1 MNVRNTVD
9 ATLLV
14 VAKAPIAGFAK
25 TRLTPPLRP
34 VDAATLAAASLLDTL
49 AAVRASRPRHAVVA
63 WTGDLSRAE
72 RADEIATALTD
83 FEVIAQRGT
92 TFGERLA
99 AAHTDAAA
107 AGLPVLQIGTDTPQA
122 GPDLLAAAATTLL
135 GGGTALGPAIDGGWW
150 ALGLSDPRAAQ
161 VLIDVPMSTSRT
173 GMLTRMALHRKGYH
187 AVLLPPLTD
196 IDHFDDI
203 LLVAPACHGHFA
215 ATAARL
221 CPQISA
227 IRP

>member
-1 MNVRNTVD
+1 MNVGNTLD

-34 VDAATLAAASLLDTL
+34 VDAATLAAAALLDTL
-49 AAVRASRPRHAVVA
+49 AAVRASGSRHAVVA

-72 RADEIATALTD
+72 CADDIATALAD
-83 FEVIAQRGT
+83 FEVIAQRGD
-92 TFGERLA
+92 TFGQRLA
-99 AAHTDAAA
+99 AAHADAAN

-122 GPDLLAAAATTLL
+122 GPDLLAAAATALL
-135 GGGTALGPAIDGGWW
+135 GGATVLGPATDGGWW
-150 ALGLSDPRAAQ
+150 ALGLTDPHAAQ
-161 VLIDVPMSTSRT
+161 VLVDVPMSTTRT
-173 GMLTRMALHRKGYH
+173 GMLTHTALRRKGYH
-187 AVLLPPLTD
+187 VVLLEPLTD
-196 IDHFDDI
+196 VDHFDDI
-203 LLVAPACHGHFA
+203 GMVAAASHGHFA
-215 ATAARL
+215 STAARL